1 MHSVSKPRWRSS
13 SRNTS
18 ESFAEVTTK
27 EKSDLIGIKVARI
40 WAFSRVSTLIS
51 AQRGWRRRRSIR
63 QGEGQ
68 RDEEEEEEEEEE
80 EAIWSSGG
88 VVYVVYQT
96 IYILI
101 YSDLI

>member
-27 EKSDLIGIKVARI
+27 EKSDLIGIMVARI

-68 RDEEEEEEEEEE
+68 RDEEEEEE
-80 EAIWSSGG
+80 AIWSSGG

-101 YSDLI
+101 YSDRI

>member
-68 RDEEEEEEEEEE
+68 RDEEEEEE
-80 EAIWSSGG
+80 AIWSSGG

-96 IYILI
+96 ISILI

>member
-68 RDEEEEEEEEEE
+68 RDEEEEEE
-80 EAIWSSGG
+80 AIWSSGG
-88 VVYVVYQT
+88 VVYVVDQT
-96 IYILI
+96 ISILI